1 MTDHDTRPGTGVQ
14 DVTSDPVNGR
24 PYASYLPTNPD
35 ITTDADGHPIT
46 GQPAQKRP
54 SMLREV
60 IETILLAVVIF
71 VAVRAVVLNF
81 KVDGLSMTPSFTDGE
96 MLLVNRN
103 AYAHFDSWTLVDWLP
118 FVDHEAENVVYPFD
132 PPERGDVVVFTP
144 PAPGED
150 KPYIKRIIGLP
161 GDTVE
166 VRDEGVFINGQ
177 RLDEPYLEGNPTRCR
192 SGITEFCGPLT
203 VPEGQIFVLGD
214 NRNNSEDSRYFGPVP
229 EGNVIGKAW
238 VTYWPTDMIGVVPHY
253 DYPEIPDR

>member
-14 DVTSDPVNGR
+14 DTSTDPKYGT
-24 PYASYLPTNPD
+24 PYASSPTAPD
-35 ITTDADGHPIT
+35 ITTDATGAPIT
-46 GQPAQKRP
+46 AQPAPKRP

-60 IETILLAVVIF
+60 IETALLAVIIF

-81 KVDGLSMTPSFTDGE
+81 KVDGLSMTPSFADGE

-103 AYAHFDSWTLVDWLP
+103 AYAHFDSWALVDWLP
-118 FVDHEAENVVYPFD
+118 FVDHDEQNIVYPFD

-166 VRDEGVFINGQ
+166 IRDEGVYINGE
-177 RLDEPYLEGNPTRCR
+177 RLNEPYLDGNPTRCR
-192 SGITEFCGPLT
+192 TGVTQYCGPLT
-203 VPEGQIFVLGD
+203 VPDGELFVLGD
-214 NRNNSEDSRYFGPVP
+214 NRNNSEDSRYFGTVP

-238 VTYWPTDMIGVVPHY
+238 ITYWPSDMIGIVPHY
-253 DYPEIPDR
+253 DYPEVPDR

>member
-24 PYASYLPTNPD
+24 PYTSYLPTDPD

>member
-1 MTDHDTRPGTGVQ
+1 MTDHDIRPGTGVQ
-14 DVTSDPVNGR
+14 DSPPDRVYGSPF
-24 PYASYLPTNPD
+24 ASSQSIEPD
-35 ITTDADGHPIT
+35 LTTGADG
-46 GQPAQKRP
+46 QPTVNQTSQKRP

-81 KVDGLSMTPSFTDGE
+81 KVDGLSMTPSFANGE

-103 AYAHFDSWTLVDWLP
+103 AYAHFDTWALVDWLP
-118 FVDHEAENVVYPFD
+118 FVDHEDQNIVYPFD
-132 PPERGDVVVFTP
+132 PPERGDVIVFTP

-150 KPYIKRIIGLP
+150 KPYIKRIVGLP

-166 VRDEGVFINGQ
+166 VRDEGVYINGQ
-177 RLDEPYLEGNPTRCR
+177 RLDEPYLEGDLTPCR
-192 SGITEFCGPLT
+192 LPAMKYCGPLT
-203 VPEGQIFVLGD
+203 VPDGELFVMGD
-214 NRNNSEDSRYFGPVP
+214 NRGNSEDSRYFGTVP

-238 VTYWPTDMIGVVPHY
+238 VTYWPSDMIGVVPHY

>member
-24 PYASYLPTNPD
+24 PYTSYLPTNPD